1 MQTAPV
7 IVSPDANARWR
18 VGGRSLERSIDGGR
32 TWKVQPTG
40 TEVDLLAGSSPAPT
54 VCWIVGRSGL
64 VLLST
69 DGETWRRLDF
79 PDATVDLVSVT
90 ARDGAAATVTAANG
104 RIYRT
109 TDAGRTWTLQENPA
123 APF

>member
-1 MQTAPV
+1 
-7 IVSPDANARWR
+7 
-18 VGGRSLERSIDGGR
+18 
-32 TWKVQPTG
+32 
-40 TEVDLLAGSSPAPT
+40 